1 MPKSYWERRDAQAE
15 KTYNKTVKEY
25 MNFLKKEYRIALKE
39 IQDEVAKW
47 IARQEEIESINSNF
61 KFSELK
67 MAQDLEKQVSII
79 LSQLADKE
87 VDRLG
92 NTLMKFYEEDIL
104 NFDELLKEYKKEKI
118 NGIHELN
125 NLSSYNT
132 LTALENTGLH
142 SSNQVANF
150 LSHNVWNDKLSWYKP
165 IADGLWFN
173 HRVMIRAEKVAQVI
187 SKELKMAVI
196 RGDGYSKVA
205 GTIAKQLDVSFSSAK
220 TLVHNE
226 LRIAENQA
234 HIDSAKKNGFTHFK
248 ADTIHDDRVCAICQE
263 NEKKIYR
270 IDQYEPKQLHPHV
283 NCRCVFVPVVVD
295 ENNQPIKSDYY
306 KEAQEY
312 VKQRAKENAE
322 RTKQIREQ
330 YVLDNKK

>member
-25 MNFLKKEYRIALKE
+25 MDFLKKEYRIALKE

-47 IARQEEIESINSNF
+47 IARQEEIESINPNF

-67 MAQDLEKQVSII
+67 MAQDLEKQVRII

-92 NTLMKFYEEDIL
+92 NTLMKFYEEDFL

-125 NLSSYNT
+125 NLSSYQT

-142 SSNQVANF
+142 SSKQVANF
-150 LSHNVWNDKLSWYKP
+150 LSHNVWNDKLTWYKP

-220 TLVHNE
+220 RLVHNE

-234 HIDSAKKNGFTHFK
+234 HIDSAKKNGFTHFR

-263 NEKKIYR
+263 NEGKIYR

-295 ENNQPIKSDYY
+295 ENGEKVKSQYY
-306 KEAQEY
+306 DEAQEY

-322 RTKQIREQ
+322 RTRLIREK
-330 YVLDNKK
+330 YVLDKKK

>member
-1 MPKSYWERRDAQAE
+1 MAKSYWERRDAQAE
-15 KTYNKTVKEY
+15 KTYDKTVKEY
-25 MNFLKKEYRIALKE
+25 MDFLKKEYRIALKE

-47 IARQEEIESINSNF
+47 IARQEEISNINPNF

-67 MAQDLEKQVSII
+67 MAQDLEKQVRII

-87 VDRLG
+87 IDRLG
-92 NTLMKFYEEDIL
+92 NTLMKFYDEDIL

-142 SSNQVANF
+142 TGNQVANF
-150 LSHNVWNDKLSWYKP
+150 LSHNVWNDKLTWYKP

-173 HRVMIRAEKVAQVI
+173 DRVYRRANKVAEVI
-187 SKELKMAVI
+187 SRELKLAVI

-205 GTIAKQLDVSFSSAK
+205 GIIAKQLDVSFSSAK

-234 HIDSAKKNGFTHFK
+234 HIDSAKKNGFTHFR

-263 NEKKIYR
+263 NEGKIYR

-283 NCRCVFVPVVVD
+283 NCRCLFVPVVVD

-322 RTKQIREQ
+322 RTRLIREK
-330 YVLDNKK
+330 YVLDKKK

>member
-1 MPKSYWERRDAQAE
+1 MAKSYWERRDAQAE

-25 MNFLKKEYRIALKE
+25 MDFLKKEYRIALKE

-47 IARQEEIESINSNF
+47 IARQEEIESINPNF

-87 VDRLG
+87 INVLAD
-92 NTLMKFYEEDIL
+92 TLMKFYDEDIL

-118 NGIHELN
+118 NGIHDFN

-142 SSNQVANF
+142 TSNQVANF
-150 LSHNVWNDKLSWYKP
+150 LSHNVWNDKLSWYSP

-205 GTIAKQLDVSFSSAK
+205 GSIAKQLDVSFSSAK
-220 TLVHNE
+220 RLVHNE

-234 HIDSAKKNGFTHFK
+234 HIDSAKKNGFTHFR

-263 NEKKIYR
+263 NENKIYR

-283 NCRCVFVPVVVD
+283 NCRCVFVPIVVD
-295 ENNQPIKSDYY
+295 ENNQPIKSQYY
-306 KEAQEY
+306 NEAQEY

-322 RTKQIREQ
+322 RTKKIREK
-330 YVLDNKK
+330 YVLDKKK

>member
-15 KTYNKTVKEY
+15 KTYDKTVKEY
-25 MNFLKKEYRIALKE
+25 MNFLRKEYRIALKE

-47 IARQEEIESINSNF
+47 IARQEEIESINPNF

-67 MAQDLEKQVSII
+67 MAQDLEKQVRII

-87 VDRLG
+87 VDMLG
-92 NTLMKFYEEDIL
+92 NTLMKLYDEDIL

-142 SSNQVANF
+142 TSNQVANF
-150 LSHNVWNDKLSWYKP
+150 LSKNIWNEKLPWYKP

-205 GTIAKQLDVSFSSAK
+205 GIIAKQLDVSFSSAK

-234 HIDSAKKNGFTHFK
+234 HIDSAKKNGFTHFR
-248 ADTIHDDRVCAICQE
+248 ADTIHDDRVCEICQE

-295 ENNQPIKSDYY
+295 GNNQPIKSQYY
-306 KEAQEY
+306 NEAQEY

-322 RTKQIREQ
+322 RTKKIREQ
-330 YVLDNKK
+330 YVLDKKK

>member
-1 MPKSYWERRDAQAE
+1 MAKSYWERRDAQAE

-47 IARQEEIESINSNF
+47 IARQEEIESINPNF

-87 VDRLG
+87 INVLAD
-92 NTLMKFYEEDIL
+92 TLMKFYDEDIL

-118 NGIHELN
+118 NGIHDFN

-142 SSNQVANF
+142 TSNQVANF
-150 LSHNVWNDKLSWYKP
+150 LSHNVWNDKLPWYSP

-187 SKELKMAVI
+187 SKELKVAVI

-205 GTIAKQLDVSFSSAK
+205 GSIAKQLDVSFSSAK
-220 TLVHNE
+220 RLVHNE

-234 HIDSAKKNGFTHFK
+234 HIDSAKNNGFTHFR

-263 NEKKIYR
+263 NENKIYR

-283 NCRCVFVPVVVD
+283 NCRCVFVPIVVD
-295 ENNQPIKSDYY
+295 ENNQPIKSQYY
-306 KEAQEY
+306 NEAQEY

-322 RTKQIREQ
+322 RTKKIREK
-330 YVLDNKK
+330 YVLDKKK